1 MKLMAIT
8 DPAPGALSL
17 PATRPAPPPSTPPPA
32 AVKLQSFSRTGE
44 RIVIKWGII
53 TFAAGIVLIIIEIMV
68 ARKKKE
74 GFTRVDMQR
83 VQGLFGITVFLT
95 ALVMGLIWMT

>member
-1 MKLMAIT
+1 MI
-8 DPAPGALSL
+8 
-17 PATRPAPPPSTPPPA
+17 R
-32 AVKLQSFSRTGE
+32 
-44 RIVIKWGII
+44 WGII

-95 ALVMGLIWMT
+95 ALVMGLIWMA